1 MLRTM
6 ASLYE
11 CTVAA
16 CDGDIGTVE
25 QAYFDDEAWGV
36 RYLVVNTGSWIDKRQ
51 VLISPYSVNRV
62 DPGSGAVHT
71 NLTRRQVRDS
81 PNIDTD
87 KPVSRQHE
95 TQHIDYYNYPRY
107 WEGAYLWGHGA
118 YPVFAS
124 MAATQCVASAE
135 ARRDA
140 DNPPADV
147 HLRSTKAVN
156 GYHIEATNGTI
167 GHVCGFIF
175 DDVAWA
181 IRYLIVDTRNGWP
194 GGKEVLLAT
203 QWLDLAE
210 WKGPIISTTLTR
222 DAIKNAPEYDG
233 SLPLSRQYEE
243 ALHEHYG
250 KGGYWSEDGA
260 GLEVFEKIGTRE
272 FSAILKPDASVI
284 IKEGTREFAV
294 VTLTSGIPALAEHR
308 DGPAILESTIA
319 ELLHALIQEYAR
331 VI

>member
-1 MLRTM
+1 MLRAI
-6 ASLYE
+6 ASLYG

-16 CDGDIGTVE
+16 RDGDIGTVD
-25 QAYFDDEAWGV
+25 QVYFDDEAWGI
-36 RYLVVNTGSWIDKRQ
+36 RYLVVDTGSWIDKRQ

-62 DPGSGAVHT
+62 DPGSGAVHS
-71 NLTRRQVRDS
+71 NLTRRQIRGS

-87 KPVSRQHE
+87 KPISRQHE
-95 TQHIDYYNYPRY
+95 TQHVDYYNHPRY
-107 WEGAYLWGHGA
+107 WEGGYLWGEGA
-118 YPVFAS
+118 YPMFAS
-124 MAATQCVASAE
+124 MAATQCVVSEE

-140 DNPPADV
+140 DTPPANV
-147 HLRSTKAVN
+147 HLRSTKAVK
-156 GYHIEATNGTI
+156 GYHIEAADGMI

-181 IRYLIVDTRNGWP
+181 IRYLMVDTRNGWP
-194 GGKEVLLAT
+194 GGREVLLAT
-203 QWLDLAE
+203 RWLDLAE

-272 FSAILKPDASVI
+272 FSATLKPDASVI

-294 VTLTSGIPALAEHR
+294 VTLTSGIPALAEHN

-319 ELLHALIQEYAR
+319 ELLRALIQEYAR